1 MSQPSQLGNQLTNE
15 VKKNR
20 LPLTF
25 DFAKRKLTNN
35 ELPSLS
41 LIPKGGPLPTAIRNI
56 LTALYLLS

>member
-1 MSQPSQLGNQLTNE
+1 MSQPSQLGNQLTM
-15 VKKNR
+15 KSRKNS

-41 LIPKGGPLPTAIRNI
+41 QIPKGGPAIRNI